1 MNLSIKGSRMTL
13 PFLLTRHHSAQAE
26 MPENEDAVI
35 EWVLQ
40 YSAWS
45 DEQIEQRITEL
56 DGEYDAEGFMKWKWC
71 PSLSALHR
79 LGIRS
84 RQEIDEEKYALRTLR
99 GDFWGRDHMTE
110 AQSAI
115 AAAARYA

>member
-1 MNLSIKGSRMTL
+1 MTL
-13 PFLLTRHHSAQAE
+13 PFLLTRNHSAQAE
-26 MPENEDAVI
+26 MPENEDAVV

-45 DEQIEQRITEL
+45 DEQIEQRIAEL

-71 PSLSALHR
+71 PSLSALRR

-99 GDFWGRDHMTE
+99 GDFWGRDHMTR
-110 AQSAI
+110 AKPSV

>member
-1 MNLSIKGSRMTL
+1 MNLSIKGNRMTL
-13 PFLLTRHHSAQAE
+13 PFLLTRHHAARAE

-56 DGEYDAEGFMKWKWC
+56 DGEHDAEGFMKWKWC

-84 RQEIDEEKYALRTLR
+84 RQKIDEEKYALRTLR
-99 GDFWGRDHMTE
+99 GDFWGRDHMTG
-110 AQSAI
+110 APPAV
-115 AAAARYA
+115 AAAARCA